1 MGRGYDVKMTIN
13 SSQRQPNS
21 AFRAVRYRGL
31 WFYIDDQDL
40 DSKAGFNALYDLWQL
55 AVKAPASQ
63 VKPVTTI
70 QVN

>member
-1 MGRGYDVKMTIN
+1 MTIN